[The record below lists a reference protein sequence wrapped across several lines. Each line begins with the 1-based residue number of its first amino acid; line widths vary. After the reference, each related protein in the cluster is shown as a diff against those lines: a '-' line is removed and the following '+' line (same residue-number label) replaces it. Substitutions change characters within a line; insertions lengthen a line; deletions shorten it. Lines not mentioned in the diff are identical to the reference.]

1 MFLFHRPGPD
11 ELAALIDSLRN
22 APVTS
27 SSERGEV
34 PPGFVLDEHR
44 VVLGTGART
53 FEAARQSILNWAMF
67 PEQMAPL
74 FPSRAPIE
82 PGTIVCVLFQSRPL
96 WTVNPCRI
104 LQVIDN
110 RTNDLIRFGFTYG
123 ALPGHV
129 ARGQETFL
137 VEWNRAAGT
146 VSYSIRVF
154 SRPAHWLVWLGY
166 PWARYQQRRFRRL
179 SGESMQSSVQR
190 LIET

>member
-11 ELAALIDSLRN
+11 ELSALIDSLRN

-27 SSERGEV
+27 SSVRGEV

-44 VVLGTGART
+44 VVLGTGARA
-53 FEAARQSILNWAMF
+53 FEAARQSVLNWAMF

-74 FPSRAPIE
+74 FPTRAPIK

-104 LQVIDN
+104 LQVIDDQ
-110 RTNDLIRFGFTYG
+110 TNDRVRFGFTYG

-137 VEWNRAAGT
+137 VERDRATDT

-166 PWARYQQRRFRRL
+166 PWARYQQYRFRRL
-179 SGESMQSSVQR
+179 SGDSMQSAVQR
-190 LIET
+190 HLES

>member
-11 ELAALIDSLRN
+11 ELSALIESLRS

-27 SSERGEV
+27 SSEPGEV
-34 PPGFVLDEHR
+34 PPGFVFDEHHIT
-44 VVLGTGART
+44 LGIGARV
-53 FEAARQSILNWAMF
+53 FEAARQSVLNWSMF

-82 PGTIVCVLFQSRPL
+82 PGTIVCVLFQSRPW

-104 LQVIDN
+104 LQVIDD
-110 RTNDLIRFGFTYG
+110 RASDLVRFGFTYG

-129 ARGQETFL
+129 AHGQESFL
-137 VEWNRAAGT
+137 VEWDRATDT

-179 SGESMQSSVQR
+179 SGESMQSAVQR
-190 LIET
+190 YLAT